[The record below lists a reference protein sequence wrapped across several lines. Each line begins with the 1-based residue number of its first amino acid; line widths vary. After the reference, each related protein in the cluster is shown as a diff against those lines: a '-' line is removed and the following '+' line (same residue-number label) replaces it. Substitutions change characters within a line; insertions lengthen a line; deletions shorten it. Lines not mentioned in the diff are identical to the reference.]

1 MLVFIICFKCFSESY
16 SLLILFFFF
25 FGERILLKIWFNI
38 LVLWLHFTRAWH
50 SCWSKRVCLLP
61 VGSAMRY
68 YLYVMGDIV
77 YNKGKWMY
85 WYPVNV
91 VCRLINVVKL
101 NITCYMKIFFSIVEE
116 TIALLQLWGNRVN
129 NSVFKYLYFKF
140 WCISGCYSSFYW
152 MKITVTNKNSQTLRY
167 WHTV

>member
-1 MLVFIICFKCFSESY
+1 M
-16 SLLILFFFF
+16 
-25 FGERILLKIWFNI
+25 
-38 LVLWLHFTRAWH
+38 LWLHFTRAWH

-116 TIALLQLWGNRVN
+116 TIALVQLWGNRVN

-140 WCISGCYSSFYW
+140 RCISGCYSSFYW
-152 MKITVTNKNSQTLRY
+152 MKITVTNENSQTLRY